1 MNLLRSLLVGI
12 IMLSLF
18 GCAADDPNRRTKTG
32 ATIGAVTGAILGHQV
47 SHEHGAVIG
56 AVAGAVA
63 GGAVGNY
70 MDEQEKDFDSA
81 MAEEQRQKE
90 IEMERL
96 KDDTLK
102 LTMSSE
108 VSFDYDS
115 AAIKPAF
122 SDTLDKLG
130 DLLRKYDRTIVHVI
144 GHTDS
149 RGTDAYNQSLSERR
163 ARAVM
168 DYLVSRGVPAERLR
182 SEGRGER
189 EPRDTNATEAGRQLN
204 RRVEVYMKPIVEGQ
218 EQKAYESPQYG
229 APDQG
234 K

>member
-1 MNLLRSLLVGI
+1 MNSPRILLVGI
-12 IMLSLF
+12 TVLGLTA
-18 GCAADDPNRRTKTG
+18 CATDDPNRRTKTG
-32 ATIGAVTGAILGHQV
+32 ATIGAVAGAILGHQI
-47 SHEHGAVIG
+47 SHKNGAVVG

-70 MDEQEKDFDSA
+70 LDKQEQDFNTA

-90 IEMERL
+90 IEMERM

-102 LTMSSE
+102 LTMNSE
-108 VSFDYDS
+108 VSFDFNS
-115 AAIKPAF
+115 ATVKPAF
-122 SDTLDKLG
+122 SDTLDKLA
-130 DLLRKYDRTIVHVI
+130 DLLRKYDRTVVHVV

-149 RGTDAYNQSLSERR
+149 VGSDAYNQSLSERR

-168 DYLVSRGVPAERLR
+168 DYLVSRGVPATRLR

-189 EPRDTNATEAGRQLN
+189 EPRDSNTTEAGRQLN

-218 EQKAYESPQYG
+218 EQKAYESPQY
-229 APDQG
+229 ASPQG

>member
-1 MNLLRSLLVGI
+1 
-12 IMLSLF
+12 
-18 GCAADDPNRRTKTG
+18 
-32 ATIGAVTGAILGHQV
+32 
-47 SHEHGAVIG
+47 
-56 AVAGAVA
+56 
-63 GGAVGNY
+63 
-70 MDEQEKDFDSA
+70 

-122 SDTLDKLG
+122 RDTLDKLA
-130 DLLRKYDRTIVHVI
+130 DLLRKYDRTMVHVV

-218 EQKAYESPQYG
+218 EQKAYESPQYS
-229 APDQG
+229 APYQG